1 MPFLP
6 QQASSAAGAASRSS
20 PRRTLSP
27 CPPQPPNVNPQ
38 SRLLMGDLSQR
49 RSPWARS
56 LPAPNQPAC
65 PAPHTDHTPPALT
78 APTRCGAAPHRVLAP
93 AACRSGNWAAPF
105 PRLPTATR
113 IERGGGRPCQLGTGT
128 GDAVGPLLPG
138 IPGGTIRLCQCPRTG
153 EAVAESSGAHPNH
166 TMAPILCGKN
176 TTTDLCF
183 RPQHQDERI
192 KMIYRII
199 YMYTKDTNVLL
210 LIVRYRLN
218 AANKSNH

>member
-1 MPFLP
+1 MSSLP
-6 QQASSAAGAASRSS
+6 QQASSAAGAAGPSS

-27 CPPQPPNVNPQ
+27 RPPQPANVRPQ

-113 IERGGGRPCQLGTGT
+113 IERGGGRPCQLGTGIQET
-128 GDAVGPLLPG
+128 RGGGGGISSSPLLLARPEALGLPG
-138 IPGGTIRLCQCPRTG
+138 TPLARCCRGFPGGQFDSVCGTLSMPADRG
-153 EAVAESSGAHPNH
+153 SGGRVVWSTPKSHD
-166 TMAPILCGKN
+166 G
-176 TTTDLCF
+176 
-183 RPQHQDERI
+183 
-192 KMIYRII
+192 
-199 YMYTKDTNVLL
+199 TNFVREEYDNGPVL
-210 LIVRYRLN
+210 
-218 AANKSNH
+218 